1 MKKLLFFII
10 FAVLGQSAWAVPA
23 WRRWHQFSQS
33 DGSEITVQLQ
43 GDERAHWFVTADM
56 KVVARTQNGDFRY
69 VLPAA
74 QPSEGFTVSE
84 VCAHNADTRSD
95 AERAFA
101 DNHALSPAAFK
112 QFLEKNTHVQPRLTQ
127 AHKVARRSKFEGKRR
142 GLFILVEFNDIKFSR
157 PDIHQVYDSICNYS
171 GYNTSPFKESVGDY
185 FREQS
190 DGRFELDFDVV
201 EPVCVS
207 KNESY
212 YGGNSAWGLD
222 SNLGT
227 MVTEALNLVAD
238 SVNWADYDWNNDGE
252 ADQVFLLYAGYGEAQ
267 YGPEWTIWPC
277 EGKLTTQH
285 YSPLEFDGITVN
297 TFACSCELH
306 GNKGT
311 QLDGIGTICHEFSH
325 CMGLPDFYNTSD
337 MSDFCM
343 DAMDLMDQGAY
354 NGKGGYSPAAYTGYE
369 RWYCGWRTPVAL
381 SEPQQIDNWQPLESG
396 GETYILYN
404 QADSTE
410 YYLIDN
416 RQRVGFDEGLYS
428 CGLVV
433 THVHYDADAWD
444 QNSVNTNK
452 DHKRMALL
460 PADGIYDYNTCN
472 TDAFPYYYMNG
483 QRCLDS
489 LTDNTH
495 PRTTLYVENTDGT
508 HKLGKPIY
516 KITQNDDQTMSFSFM
531 TKPVADDIRNIPTH
545 SSGMIYNL
553 SGQPLGTDLQRLPA
567 GIYIREGRKIVK

>member
-190 DGRFELDFDVV
+190 DGRF
-201 EPVCVS
+201 
-207 KNESY
+207 
-212 YGGNSAWGLD
+212 
-222 SNLGT
+222 
-227 MVTEALNLVAD
+227 VAD

>member
-201 EPVCVS
+201 GPVCVS

-381 SEPQQIDNWQPLESG
+381 TEPQYINGWQPLVSG

-433 THVHYDADAWD
+433 THVHYDADVWD

-483 QRCLDS
+483 QKCLDS
-489 LTDNTH
+489 LTDNSH
-495 PRTTLYVENTDGT
+495 PRTTLYVKNVDGT
-508 HKLGKPIY
+508 FKLGKPIY